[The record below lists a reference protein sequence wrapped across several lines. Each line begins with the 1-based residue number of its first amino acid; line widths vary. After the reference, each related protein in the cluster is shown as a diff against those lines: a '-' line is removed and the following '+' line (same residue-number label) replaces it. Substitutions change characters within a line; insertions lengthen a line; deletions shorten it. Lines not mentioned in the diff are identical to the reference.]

1 MENNFL
7 GIKNTTFKSS
17 KFLILSIPVEL
28 TTSFGKGTQF
38 APENIIFSSKQLE
51 FFDEQFK
58 IEPYKYGIRTLEP
71 LQIDVKNFHSM
82 LKKIENSIKK
92 IVKEGKIII
101 SLGGEHTITYGI
113 IKGFKH
119 FYENFN
125 VLILDAHA
133 DLRDKYQNSKFSHAC
148 VSRRITEEDLKV
160 HILGVRNMS
169 KEEFLF
175 TESNKENIKI
185 FYSYQMKKTDWRKEI
200 VEKLPSGKYYLSID
214 ADFFDPS
221 LIPEVGTPEPGGFF
235 WDETIEFFENFI
247 LRKDIELIGFD
258 FVELSPKRLDSP
270 SSFISAKIIYKL
282 IGLLSLN
289 EDKNHRK

>member
-38 APENIIFSSKQLE
+38 APENIIFSSKQIE

-133 DLRDKYQNSKFSHAC
+133 DLRDKYQN
-148 VSRRITEEDLKV
+148 
-160 HILGVRNMS
+160 
-169 KEEFLF
+169 
-175 TESNKENIKI
+175 
-185 FYSYQMKKTDWRKEI
+185 
-200 VEKLPSGKYYLSID
+200 
-214 ADFFDPS
+214 
-221 LIPEVGTPEPGGFF
+221 
-235 WDETIEFFENFI
+235 
-247 LRKDIELIGFD
+247 
-258 FVELSPKRLDSP
+258 
-270 SSFISAKIIYKL
+270 
-282 IGLLSLN
+282 
-289 EDKNHRK
+289 